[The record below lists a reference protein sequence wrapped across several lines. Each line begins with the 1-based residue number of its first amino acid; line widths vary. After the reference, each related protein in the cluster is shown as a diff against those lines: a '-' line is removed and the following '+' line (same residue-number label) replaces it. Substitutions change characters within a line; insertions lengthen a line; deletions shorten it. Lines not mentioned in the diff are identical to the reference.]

1 MTFVTHIIELVARLP
16 KKRKIKIK
24 NMKAKKVITLLIFL
38 LISKLN
44 AQVSGNSVQQNNQ
57 RNSNNSLKGILEV
70 EKLFITDST
79 FIVQA
84 NILKNIV
91 ADNYVAVF
99 GVSEKAN
106 TLKECNENINKRIDN
121 FISDLS
127 KIGVNKKDIYV
138 DMTTQTRIYDYKL
151 EREVAVQFIN
161 GFEIKKNVILKF
173 KKISDLD
180 KMVIYASNYDIYDL
194 IKVDYMVSND
204 EEIYSNLFEIAK
216 NIIDKKKNLYVL
228 ATNVK
233 LDNSSQIFGEKFYSQ
248 SPQESYK
255 SYTSNFSSKYSND
268 SRYDKR
274 IDLVKTPTYYYD
286 KLNYSGFDK
295 IINPIVTEPV
305 VEYILSIQVKFKILK

>member
-1 MTFVTHIIELVARLP
+1 
-16 KKRKIKIK
+16 
-24 NMKAKKVITLLIFL
+24 MKTKKVITLLIFL

-44 AQVSGNSVQQNNQ
+44 AQVSGNSVQQSYQ
-57 RNSNNSLKGILEV
+57 RNSNNNLKGILDV
-70 EKLFITDST
+70 EKLFLTDST

-99 GVSEKAN
+99 GVSEKAY

-151 EREVAVQFIN
+151 QGNVATQYVN

-180 KMVIYASNYDIYDL
+180 KMVICASNFDIYDL
-194 IKVDYMVSND
+194 IKVDYMVSNED
-204 EEIYSNLFEIAK
+204 EIYLNLFETAK
-216 NIIDKKKNLYVL
+216 NIIEKKKNLYVL

-248 SPQESYK
+248 TPQESYK
-255 SYTSNFSSKYSND
+255 SYTSNLSSIYTNNNS
-268 SRYDKR
+268 YEKR
-274 IDLVKTPTYYYD
+274 IDLVKHQHITMI
-286 KLNYSGFDK
+286 S
-295 IINPIVTEPV
+295 
-305 VEYILSIQVKFKILK
+305 

>member
-1 MTFVTHIIELVARLP
+1 ML
-16 KKRKIKIK
+16 KKNLKIKTK
-24 NMKAKKVITLLIFL
+24 KMKTKKVITILIFF

-70 EKLFITDST
+70 EKLFISDST

-138 DMTTQTRIYDYKL
+138 DMTTQTRIYDYKVQGG
-151 EREVAVQFIN
+151 VAVQYVN

-180 KMVIYASNYDIYDL
+180 NMVIYASNYDIYDL
-194 IKVDYMVSND
+194 IKVDYMVSNE

-216 NIIDKKKNLYVL
+216 TIIEKKKNLYVL

-255 SYTSNFSSKYSND
+255 SYTSNLSSIYTNYGT
-268 SRYDKR
+268 YDKR

-305 VEYILSIQVKFKILK
+305 VEYVLSIQIKFKILK

>member
-1 MTFVTHIIELVARLP
+1 MKTKKIITIFL
-16 KKRKIKIK
+16 
-24 NMKAKKVITLLIFL
+24 FL

-44 AQVSGNSVQQNNQ
+44 AQVSGNSVQQNYQ
-57 RNSNNSLKGILEV
+57 RNSNNNSKGILEV
-70 EKLFITDST
+70 EKLFVTDST

-138 DMTTQTRIYDYKL
+138 DMTTQTQIYDYKVQG
-151 EREVAVQFIN
+151 EVAVQYIN

-180 KMVIYASNYDIYDL
+180 KMVIFASNYNIYDL
-194 IKVDYMVSND
+194 IKVDYMVSNE
-204 EEIYSNLFEIAK
+204 EEIYSTLFETAK
-216 NIIDKKKNLYVL
+216 NIIEKKKNLYVL

-233 LDNSSQIFGEKFYSQ
+233 LANTSQIFGEKFYSQ
-248 SPQESYK
+248 SPQESYR
-255 SYTSNFSSKYSND
+255 SYTSNLSSTYTDFRS
-268 SRYDKR
+268 YDKR
-274 IDLVKTPTYYYD
+274 IDLAKSPTYYYD

-295 IINPIVTEPV
+295 VINPIVTEPAV
-305 VEYILSIQVKFKILK
+305 AYVLSIKIKFKILK